1 MLILTT
7 FDLKIQVYCNKK
19 ALTTLSI
26 TQIQLNQ
33 QHLTLDFKTTHLSR

>member
-1 MLILTT
+1 MFILTT

-33 QHLTLDFKTTHLSR
+33 QHLTLDF